1 LSLARVFTLLGLT
14 RFFNFY
20 FAKTRGCI
28 LLNLREVKSTD
39 TLFSILQVLL
49 SGKDVKKGK
58 KRIIVFRKNIIYV
71 NYAILINF

>member
-14 RFFNFY
+14 RFLNFY

-28 LLNLREVKSTD
+28 LLNSRKVKSTD
-39 TLFSILQVLL
+39 TLFSILQGI
-49 SGKDVKKGK
+49 SDKDVKKGK
-58 KRIIVFRKNIIYV
+58 KRIIVFRKYIIYV

>member
-14 RFFNFY
+14 RFLNFY

-39 TLFSILQVLL
+39 TLFSILQYYSLARML
-49 SGKDVKKGK
+49 RKE
-58 KRIIVFRKNIIYV
+58 KRGIIVFRKKY
-71 NYAILINF
+71 YLC